1 MPQLRDFIGR
11 FRPASI
17 PADRQGELAVELG
30 PVLAL
35 LAPTDSDCAQ
45 IIAVARGTAAKISA
59 GARGQVS
66 EIEAAAAR
74 RAQTAREE
82 AVERV
87 LIHARDEARRVMD
100 EAAVAA
106 SRRHGPA
113 EWQVKELISEALRL
127 VLTTPGT
134 GPG

>member
-11 FRPASI
+11 FRPAAV
-17 PADRQGELAVELG
+17 PVGRQGGLAAELG

-45 IIAVARGTAAKISA
+45 IIAAARATAAKISA
-59 GARGQVS
+59 DTSRQVS
-66 EIEAAAAR
+66 EIEAAAGE
-74 RAQTAREE
+74 RAQAARAE
-82 AVERV
+82 ALERV
-87 LIHARDEARRVMD
+87 LMSARDEARRAAD
-100 EAAVAA
+100 EAAVVA

-113 EWQVKELISEALRL
+113 EWQAEELISEALRL
-127 VLTTPGT
+127 VLTAPGT

>member
-17 PADRQGELAVELG
+17 PVDRHGELTAELE

-35 LAPTDSDCAQ
+35 LAPTDSGCAR
-45 IIAVARGTAAKISA
+45 IIAAAREAAGKISA
-59 GARGQVS
+59 DARRQVS
-66 EIEAAAAR
+66 EIEAAATE
-74 RAQTAREE
+74 RAQAAREE

-87 LIHARDEARRVMD
+87 LLSARDEARQAMD
-100 EAAVAA
+100 EAAAA
-106 SRRHGPA
+106 AGRRHHPA
-113 EWQVKELISEALRL
+113 EYQVKELISEALGL
-127 VLTTPGT
+127 VLTAPGT

>member
-1 MPQLRDFIGR
+1 LPQLRDFIGR

-17 PADRQGELAVELG
+17 PADRHGELAAELR

-35 LAPTDSDCAQ
+35 LAPTDNDCAQ
-45 IIAVARGTAAKISA
+45 IIAAARETAARISA
-59 GARGQVS
+59 GARRQVS
-66 EIEAAAAR
+66 EIEATAGR
-74 RAQTAREE
+74 RAQAAREE
-82 AVERV
+82 AVEQV
-87 LIHARDEARRVMD
+87 LVHARDQARRAMD

-106 SRRHGPA
+106 SRRPDPA

-127 VLTTPGT
+127 VLTAPGT